1 MWRSAAE
8 GRPVVFCGP
17 TLGVCDARRELDV
30 LVLPPAARGD
40 VATAVLAGASMVG
53 LVDGWFDRMPSVL
66 HKEILWALARGV
78 PVFGAASMGALRAA
92 ELADFG
98 MVGVGW
104 IYEAYHAGG
113 LSDDDEVAVMQGP
126 EPEDGA
132 YQTLSEPLVN
142 IRRTIRSAVQQG
154 VISAQTASTLE
165 ELSKQRFYSERTLP
179 RTVADGREAGL
190 PEAELARF
198 EQWLPEGRV
207 DQKRE
212 DTLAMLR
219 AMRRAGDRGQRVAPK
234 FTLEMTEDLRRL
246 LADAAARLQPPS
258 HVAADP
264 VAALAAFRIERAL
277 LTEAQISMWLA
288 LHDLTEADLVRILSG
303 QAALSRPAGPTHYAW
318 RVSD

>member
-1 MWRSAAE
+1 
-8 GRPVVFCGP
+8 
-17 TLGVCDARRELDV
+17 
-30 LVLPPAARGD
+30 
-40 VATAVLAGASMVG
+40 MVG

-66 HKEILWALARGV
+66 HKEILWALARDV
-78 PVFGAASMGALRAA
+78 PVFGAASMGALRAV

-104 IYEAYHAGG
+104 VYEAYHAGE

-132 YQTLSEPLVN
+132 YRTLSEPLVN

-154 VISAQTASTLE
+154 VVSAQTASTLE
-165 ELSKQRFYSERTLP
+165 ALSKRRFYSERTLP

-212 DTLAMLR
+212 DALAMLR
-219 AMRRAGDRGQRVAPK
+219 EMRRAGDRGQRVAPK
-234 FTLEMTEDLRRL
+234 FTLEMTEDLRCL

-264 VAALAAFRIERAL
+264 AAALAAFRIERAL

-288 LHDLTEADLVRILSG
+288 LHDLTEADLVRILGG
-303 QAALSRPAGPTHYAW
+303 QAALSRPAGPTHHMW
-318 RVSD
+318 RISD